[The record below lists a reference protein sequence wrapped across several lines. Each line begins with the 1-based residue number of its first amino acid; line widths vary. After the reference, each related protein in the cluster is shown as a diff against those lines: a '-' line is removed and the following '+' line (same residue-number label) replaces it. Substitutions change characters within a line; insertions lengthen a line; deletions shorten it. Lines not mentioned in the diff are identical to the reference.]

1 MATIS
6 ITPATRQ
13 QVVDAIVDRRA
24 SRLAFDLLFSP
35 SFDDE
40 VRSLVVD
47 HKPLA
52 GMTTAELLSE
62 WSAFDPDMDVHDYV
76 APHMDLSALAAESGL
91 GAVGVAA

>member
-1 MATIS
+1 MVTIS

-35 SFDDE
+35 SFDYE

-76 APHMDLSALAAESGL
+76 VPYMDLSALAADA
-91 GAVGVAA
+91 GATAAVAAA